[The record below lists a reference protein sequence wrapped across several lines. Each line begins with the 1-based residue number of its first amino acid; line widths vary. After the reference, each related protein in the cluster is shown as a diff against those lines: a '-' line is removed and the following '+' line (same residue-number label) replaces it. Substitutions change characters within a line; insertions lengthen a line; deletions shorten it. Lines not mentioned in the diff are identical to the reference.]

1 MTPNLY
7 EKGCSRR
14 DFVLWTAVFAAVPS
28 FAAAP
33 DARFDAKD
41 VWNSF
46 VKAYW
51 MDEKAQF
58 RKHKGKDDVLYYVF
72 LK

>member
-51 MDEKAQF
+51 MDEKA
-58 RKHKGKDDVLYYVF
+58 
-72 LK
+72 